1 MAMVIGVRLLV
12 AGGRWAF
19 MRHGGPRPDD
29 VVVEAHHKGFPAH
42 AVGRPVAELHGRL
55 RLAAGG
61 FLTPVL
67 LLDSAAMD
75 YNVRALQGLCDGSGL
90 SLAPHVK
97 TTMSPE
103 IIGRQLDG
111 GAWAVTVATVTQ
123 ARALRAVGMR
133 RILIANELV
142 DPAAVSWLG
151 ERLDGDDGF
160 TGYCYAD
167 SEAGVR
173 VLEEALA
180 ARGQRRPLPVIVE
193 LGRSGGR
200 AGLRDAADAV
210 RLAERIGR
218 SRWLRLAGVG
228 GYEGLIGGSFRPED
242 LDEVE
247 AYLRAMRDA
256 ADEVFALGLHES
268 EGEGG
273 GEEFIVTAGG
283 SAYFELVRDVFDARW
298 RAGRRIRPVLRSGCY
313 VAHDSVAMQHFRELM
328 ARRCEPLE
336 LRPALELWARVLS
349 RPEPG
354 LAIVDFGKRDT
365 GTDTGM
371 PVPQHIIRCGDTT
384 VAPAPPARVTA
395 LNDQHAYLKP
405 VTATRSAPLDLQV
418 GDLVGFGISHACTT
432 FDKWRLI
439 PVVDAER
446 TLIGAARTLF

>member
-1 MAMVIGVRLLV
+1 
-12 AGGRWAF
+12 
-19 MRHGGPRPDD
+19 MRYGGPLPEGAD
-29 VVVEAHHKGFPAH
+29 VVVQAHHKGFPAH
-42 AVGRPVAELHGRL
+42 AVGRPVGELRGNL

-75 YNVRALQGLCDGSGL
+75 HNVRALQGMCDESGL
-90 SLAPHVK
+90 SLSPHVK

-123 ARALRAVGMR
+123 ARALRAVGVP

-151 ERLDGDDGF
+151 GQLDDEDGF

-173 VLEEALA
+173 VLEEALD

-193 LGRSGGR
+193 LGRAGGR
-200 AGLRDAADAV
+200 AGLRDVADVV
-210 RLAERIGR
+210 RLAERVGR

-247 AYLRAMRDA
+247 TYLRAMRDA
-256 ADEVFALGLHES
+256 ADSVFALGLHEDGLHEDGLH
-268 EGEGG
+268 EGED
-273 GEEFIVTAGG
+273 FIVTAGG
-283 SAYFELVRDVFDARW
+283 SAYFELVRDVFDVRW
-298 RAGRRIRPVLRSGCY
+298 RAGRPIRPVLRSGCY
-313 VAHDSVAMQHFRELM
+313 VAHDSVAMQDYRRLM
-328 ARRCEPLE
+328 AYRCEPLE

-371 PVPQHIIRCGDTT
+371 PVPQHVIRCGETT
-384 VAPAPPARVTA
+384 IEPAPAVRVTA
-395 LNDQHAYLKP
+395 LNDQHAFLEP
-405 VTATRSAPLDLQV
+405 LDAAEPAPLELQV

-439 PVVDAER
+439 PVVDADR
-446 TLIGAARTLF
+446 GLIGAARTLF

>member
-1 MAMVIGVRLLV
+1 MTARPARVTP
-12 AGGRWAF
+12 AEGGAF
-19 MRHGGPRPDD
+19 MPYEGRAPEGADI
-29 VVVEAHHKGFPAH
+29 VVQAHHKGFPAH
-42 AVGRPVAELHGRL
+42 AVGRPVGELRGNL

-67 LLDSAAMD
+67 LLDSAAMEH
-75 YNVRALQGLCDGSGL
+75 NVRALQSMCDQSGL
-90 SLAPHVK
+90 SLSPHVK

-123 ARALRAVGMR
+123 ARALRAVGVP

-151 ERLDGDDGF
+151 GQLDEDDDF

-173 VLEEALA
+173 VLEEALD
-180 ARGQRRPLPVIVE
+180 ARRQRRPLPVIVE
-193 LGRSGGR
+193 LGRAGGR
-200 AGLRDAADAV
+200 AGLRDVADAV
-210 RLAERIGR
+210 RLAERVGR
-218 SRWLRLAGVG
+218 SSRLRLAGVG
-228 GYEGLIGGSFRPED
+228 GYEGLIGGSFQPED

-247 AYLRAMRDA
+247 TYLRALRDA
-256 ADEVFALGLHES
+256 ADGVFALGLHE
-268 EGEGG
+268 GED
-273 GEEFIVTAGG
+273 FIVTAGG
-283 SAYFELVRDVFDARW
+283 SAYFELVRDVFDVRW
-298 RAGRRIRPVLRSGCY
+298 RAGRPIRPVLRSGCY
-313 VAHDSVAMQHFRELM
+313 VAHDSVAMQDYRRLM
-328 ARRCEPLE
+328 AYRCEPLE

-365 GTDTGM
+365 GIDTGM
-371 PVPQHIIRCGDTT
+371 PVPQHVIRCGETT
-384 VAPAPPARVTA
+384 IEPAPAARVTA
-395 LNDQHAYLKP
+395 LNDQHAYLE
-405 VTATRSAPLDLQV
+405 PLPAAEPAALELQV

-439 PVVDAER
+439 PVVDADR
-446 TLIGAARTLF
+446 ALIGAARTLF